1 MTFEK
6 NIRFTIWLPL
16 RRYLAVSI
24 FGKSLF
30 RAVVL
35 AFLAV
40 AMWGCS
46 DYNKALKGSD
56 YALKR
61 EVAME
66 MYQKK
71 KYAKA
76 VTLFEELYTVMRS
89 GPGAEEITYY
99 FAQSHFGA
107 GDYLLAN
114 FYFELFV
121 KTYLRS
127 QWYEEAWFMSGYA
140 LYKAAPAP
148 QLDPSSTR
156 DAIQKLQQFI
166 DRFTDSPKA
175 AEATALIEE
184 LRGRLDIKAYRGAQ
198 LYFDQGYYQA
208 ASKAFEYTLME
219 FPDSPRRFEMQ
230 YKVVRSLFL
239 YAEKSIRSK
248 RKERYEQ
255 VLEKYRKFAPQLAGS
270 AYDAKTKE
278 LFDLAQARIA
288 QINQQSE

>member
-1 MTFEK
+1 MRFEK
-6 NIRFTIWLPL
+6 NIRFTIWLTSL
-16 RRYLAVSI
+16 RCLAVMKS
-24 FGKSLF
+24 GKVLFTLMILGLAMSLIT
-30 RAVVL
+30 
-35 AFLAV
+35 
-40 AMWGCS
+40 GCS

-121 KTYLRS
+121 KTYQRS
-127 QWYEEAWFMSGYA
+127 AWYEEAWFMSGYA

-184 LRGRLDIKAYRGAQ
+184 LRSRLDLKSYRGAQ

-230 YKVVRSLFL
+230 YKVVRSLFM
-239 YAEKSIRSK
+239 YAEKSIKSK

-255 VLEKYRKFAPQLAGS
+255 VLEKYRKFAPQLTGS
-270 AYDAKTKE
+270 AYELKSKE

>member
-1 MTFEK
+1 MSFEK
-6 NIRFTIWLPL
+6 NIRFTIWLQSL
-16 RRYLAVSI
+16 RCLAVMKSGKGVFTLMI
-24 FGKSLF
+24 FGFAMLL
-30 RAVVL
+30 L
-35 AFLAV
+35 A
-40 AMWGCS
+40 GCS

-66 MYQKK
+66 LYQKK

-89 GPGAEEITYY
+89 GSGAEEITYY

-121 KTYLRS
+121 KTYQRS
-127 QWYEEAWFMSGYA
+127 SWYEEAWFMSGYA

-184 LRGRLDIKAYRGAQ
+184 LRGRLELKAYRGAQ
-198 LYFDQGYYQA
+198 LYFDQEYYQA

-219 FPDSPRRFEMQ
+219 FPDSPKRFEMQ
-230 YKVVRSLFL
+230 YKVVRALFL

-255 VLEKYRKFAPQLAGS
+255 VVEKYRKFAPQLMGS
-270 AYDAKTKE
+270 AFDAKAKE
-278 LFDLAQARIA
+278 MFDLAQVRITL
-288 QINQQSE
+288 INQQIE

>member
-6 NIRFTIWLPL
+6 NMRFTIWLRAL
-16 RRYLAVSI
+16 RYSSVKLPGHNHRLSI
-24 FGKSLF
+24 IL
-30 RAVVL
+30 VIVL
-35 AFLAV
+35 ILSS
-40 AMWGCS
+40 GCN
-46 DYNKALKGSD
+46 DYNRALKGSD

-71 KYAKA
+71 KYGKA

-89 GPGAEEITYY
+89 GSGAEEITYY

-121 KTYLRS
+121 KTHLRS

-148 QLDPSSTR
+148 HLDPSSTR

-166 DRFTDSPKA
+166 DRFSDSPKA

-208 ASKAFEYTLME
+208 ASKAFEYALME

-230 YKVVRSLFL
+230 YKVVRALFL
-239 YAEKSIRSK
+239 YAEKSIRTK

-270 AYDAKTKE
+270 AFDAKTKE